1 MGRKAGQSNQTN
13 FVIHRCIL
21 LSPNLN
27 HGDTVVMDTVDMDT
41 VVMVVTTEAR
51 GLLMPNLRLKHPLSL
66 NPKLRLRLPHGEDT
80 TEDTM
85 AVLMDIMVDTTVITW
100 ARGQLRLM
108 PNPDTDTTD
117 MPVLTDTDIV
127 VTTAEDT
134 SMVELLKNLN
144 RQDQVT
150 RFLSIWLLLL
160 FPPFFEQKIPSFFQC
175 ASRQR
180 LLQLFL

>member
-1 MGRKAGQSNQTN
+1 
-13 FVIHRCIL
+13 
-21 LSPNLN
+21 
-27 HGDTVVMDTVDMDT
+27 MDTVDIMA
-41 VVMVVTTEAR
+41 TTEAR
-51 GLLMPNLRLKHPLSL
+51 GLLMPNPRLKHPLSL
-66 NPKLRLRLPHGEDT
+66 NPKLRLRLLPGAM
-80 TEDTM
+80 DTM
-85 AVLMDIMVDTTVITW
+85 AILMDITVVDTD
-100 ARGQLRLM
+100 
-108 PNPDTDTTD
+108 PDMDTTD
-117 MPVLTDTDIV
+117 MAVLTDTDIV

>member
-1 MGRKAGQSNQTN
+1 M
-13 FVIHRCIL
+13 V
-21 LSPNLN
+21 
-27 HGDTVVMDTVDMDT
+27 DTVVMDMAVI
-41 VVMVVTTEAR
+41 MVVTTEAR
-51 GLLMPNLRLKHPLSL
+51 GLLMPNPRLKHPLLL
-66 NPKLRLRLPHGEDT
+66 NLKLRLRLPHGEDT

-85 AVLMDIMVDTTVITW
+85 DVLMDTTVVTTDTTW
-100 ARGQLRLM
+100 ARGPLRLM

-117 MPVLTDTDIV
+117 MDVLIMV
-127 VTTAEDT
+127 VTTDMAVVT
-134 SMVELLKNLN
+134 TMVELLKNIN

>member
-1 MGRKAGQSNQTN
+1 MG
-13 FVIHRCIL
+13 
-21 LSPNLN
+21 
-27 HGDTVVMDTVDMDT
+27 
-41 VVMVVTTEAR
+41 
-51 GLLMPNLRLKHPLSL
+51 
-66 NPKLRLRLPHGEDT
+66 
-80 TEDTM
+80 
-85 AVLMDIMVDTTVITW
+85 DIMVDTTVITW
-100 ARGQLRLM
+100 ARGQHRLM

-160 FPPFFEQKIPSFFQC
+160 FPPFFERKIPSFFQC
-175 ASRQR
+175 APRPTTVTIILVSDLRVIYCNKEGI
-180 LLQLFL
+180 F

>member
-1 MGRKAGQSNQTN
+1 MGD
-13 FVIHRCIL
+13 I
-21 LSPNLN
+21 
-27 HGDTVVMDTVDMDT
+27 
-41 VVMVVTTEAR
+41 MVVTTEAR
-51 GLLMPNLRLKHPLSL
+51 GLLMPNPRLRLP
-66 NPKLRLRLPHGEDT
+66 LPHGEDT

-85 AVLMDIMVDTTVITW
+85 AMDTPDSDMATTE
-100 ARGQLRLM
+100 ARGPLRLM

-117 MPVLTDTDIV
+117 MPVLTDMDIV
-127 VTTAEDT
+127 VAMAEDT

>member
-1 MGRKAGQSNQTN
+1 MA
-13 FVIHRCIL
+13 IL
-21 LSPNLN
+21 M
-27 HGDTVVMDTVDMDT
+27 DITVVDTDTDMA
-41 VVMVVTTEAR
+41 TTEAR
-51 GLLMPNLRLKHPLSL
+51 GPLMP
-66 NPKLRLRLPHGEDT
+66 
-80 TEDTM
+80 
-85 AVLMDIMVDTTVITW
+85 I
-100 ARGQLRLM
+100 
-108 PNPDTDTTD
+108 PDTDTTD
-117 MPVLTDTDIV
+117 MAVLTDTDIV

-180 LLQLFL
+180 L

>member
-1 MGRKAGQSNQTN
+1 MGDIMAV
-13 FVIHRCIL
+13 VI
-21 LSPNLN
+21 
-27 HGDTVVMDTVDMDT
+27 
-41 VVMVVTTEAR
+41 MVVTTEAR
-51 GLLMPNLRLKHPLSL
+51 GLLMPNPRLKHPLSL

-80 TEDTM
+80 TEDT
-85 AVLMDIMVDTTVITW
+85 
-100 ARGQLRLM
+100 
-108 PNPDTDTTD
+108 

-160 FPPFFEQKIPSFFQC
+160 FPPFFEQKIPS
-175 ASRQR
+175 
-180 LLQLFL
+180 

>member
-1 MGRKAGQSNQTN
+1 MGDIMA
-13 FVIHRCIL
+13 
-21 LSPNLN
+21 
-27 HGDTVVMDTVDMDT
+27 DT
-41 VVMVVTTEAR
+41 VVTTEAR
-51 GLLMPNLRLKHPLSL
+51 GLLMPNPR
-66 NPKLRLRLPHGEDT
+66 LRLRLLPGAM
-80 TEDTM
+80 DTM
-85 AVLMDIMVDTTVITW
+85 AILMDITVVDTDTDMATTE
-100 ARGQLRLM
+100 ARGPLMLM

-117 MPVLTDTDIV
+117 MAVLTDTDIV

>member
-1 MGRKAGQSNQTN
+1 M
-13 FVIHRCIL
+13 V
-21 LSPNLN
+21 
-27 HGDTVVMDTVDMDT
+27 DTVVMDMA
-41 VVMVVTTEAR
+41 VVITVTTEAR
-51 GLLMPNLRLKHPLSL
+51 GLPMPNPRLKHPLSL

-100 ARGQLRLM
+100 ARGPLRLM

-117 MPVLTDTDIV
+117 MAVLTTVATTDMAV
-127 VTTAEDT
+127 VTT
-134 SMVELLKNLN
+134 MVELLKNLN

-160 FPPFFEQKIPSFFQC
+160 FPPFF
-175 ASRQR
+175 
-180 LLQLFL
+180 

>member
-1 MGRKAGQSNQTN
+1 
-13 FVIHRCIL
+13 
-21 LSPNLN
+21 
-27 HGDTVVMDTVDMDT
+27 
-41 VVMVVTTEAR
+41 MVVDTDTDMATTE
-51 GLLMPNLRLKHPLSL
+51 
-66 NPKLRLRLPHGEDT
+66 
-80 TEDTM
+80 
-85 AVLMDIMVDTTVITW
+85 

-134 SMVELLKNLN
+134 SMVEMLKNLN

-175 ASRQR
+175 A
-180 LLQLFL
+180 LLVNDCYNYSCK

>member
-1 MGRKAGQSNQTN
+1 M
-13 FVIHRCIL
+13 V
-21 LSPNLN
+21 
-27 HGDTVVMDTVDMDT
+27 DT
-41 VVMVVTTEAR
+41 VVTTEAR
-51 GLLMPNLRLKHPLSL
+51 GLLMPNPRLKHPLL
-66 NPKLRLRLPHGEDT
+66 QNPKLRLRPGAM
-80 TEDTM
+80 DTM
-85 AVLMDIMVDTTVITW
+85 AILMDITVVDTDTDMATTE
-100 ARGQLRLM
+100 ARGPLMLM

-117 MPVLTDTDIV
+117 MAVLTDTDIV

-175 ASRQR
+175 AS
-180 LLQLFL
+180 

>member
-1 MGRKAGQSNQTN
+1 MG
-13 FVIHRCIL
+13 
-21 LSPNLN
+21 
-27 HGDTVVMDTVDMDT
+27 
-41 VVMVVTTEAR
+41 
-51 GLLMPNLRLKHPLSL
+51 KHPLLL
-66 NPKLRLRLPHGEDT
+66 NLKLRLRLLPGAM
-80 TEDTM
+80 DTM
-85 AVLMDIMVDTTVITW
+85 AILMDITVVDTDTDMATW
-100 ARGQLRLM
+100 EARGPLRLM

>member
-1 MGRKAGQSNQTN
+1 
-13 FVIHRCIL
+13 
-21 LSPNLN
+21 
-27 HGDTVVMDTVDMDT
+27 
-41 VVMVVTTEAR
+41 
-51 GLLMPNLRLKHPLSL
+51 MPNPRLKQPLSL

-85 AVLMDIMVDTTVITW
+85 AMDTPDTDITVTIW
-100 ARGQLRLM
+100 ARGPLRLM
-108 PNPDTDTTD
+108 PNPDMDTTD

-127 VTTAEDT
+127 VTTDT
-134 SMVELLKNLN
+134 ADTLVELLKNLD